1 MRSVFI
7 ASAAF
12 AVLAAGTFTASAQG
26 SMGQNEKYCAT
37 MKGTQTG
44 GAMRCSYKT
53 MAQCEAAVKGG
64 QGTCSENPKMKK
76 M

>member
-1 MRSVFI
+1 MRSILI

-12 AVLAAGTFTASAQG
+12 AALLAGTFTASAQG

-37 MKGTQTG
+37 MKGTQTQ
-44 GAMRCSYKT
+44 GAMNCSYKT

>member
-1 MRSVFI
+1 MRSILI

-12 AVLAAGTFTASAQG
+12 AVLAAGTITASAQG
-26 SMGQNEKYCAT
+26 SNEKYCAT

-44 GAMRCSYKT
+44 GAMNCSYKT

>member
-1 MRSVFI
+1 MRSILI

-26 SMGQNEKYCAT
+26 SMSQNEKYCAT
-37 MKGTQTG
+37 MKGDQNAG
-44 GAMRCSYKT
+44 KMNCSYKT
-53 MAQCEAAVKGG
+53 MAACEAAVKGG
-64 QGTCSENPKMKK
+64 QGTCSENSKMKK

>member
-1 MRSVFI
+1 MRSILI

-12 AVLAAGTFTASAQG
+12 AVLAAGTITASAQG
-26 SMGQNEKYCAT
+26 SEKYCAT

-44 GAMRCSYKT
+44 GAMNCSYRT